1 MLYYKNIKII
11 WRKKKMKN
19 DCFSFIKFCN
29 ERIAN
34 SNDYN
39 IARTIINHIE
49 DIKILSLEK
58 IAEEANISPA
68 SVSRFINKAGFESF
82 QAFKYE
88 FELFTRDVKMRRIIS
103 HTQRFM
109 RTTIENMSESLYVD
123 GLANLRQTKL
133 NLDIDKLKEIV
144 KLLKTSK
151 SVTFI
156 GDSHELA
163 DFYTLQLEM
172 LVNDIPAYLINF
184 YEFEKMYLNQLDHKD
199 TIVFIGVYKEWF
211 SDAQKEILDYAK
223 ERKIKIIAFV
233 QEEDYLK
240 EYADLLYV
248 YGIPDSYNDGY
259 YSLPYL
265 NRLLCE
271 MIYFKL

>member
-1 MLYYKNIKII
+1 MIVLVLLNFVMKESQIVMIIILLERLLITLRILKYYQ
-11 WRKKKMKN
+11 
-19 DCFSFIKFCN
+19 
-29 ERIAN
+29 
-34 SNDYN
+34 
-39 IARTIINHIE
+39 
-49 DIKILSLEK
+49 K

-163 DFYTLQLEM
+163 DFYTL
-172 LVNDIPAYLINF
+172 
-184 YEFEKMYLNQLDHKD
+184 
-199 TIVFIGVYKEWF
+199 
-211 SDAQKEILDYAK
+211 
-223 ERKIKIIAFV
+223 
-233 QEEDYLK
+233 
-240 EYADLLYV
+240 
-248 YGIPDSYNDGY
+248 
-259 YSLPYL
+259 
-265 NRLLCE
+265 
-271 MIYFKL
+271 

>member
-1 MLYYKNIKII
+1 
-11 WRKKKMKN
+11 MKN

-184 YEFEKMYLNQLDHKD
+184 YEFEKMYLNRLDHND

>member
-1 MLYYKNIKII
+1 
-11 WRKKKMKN
+11 MKN

-103 HTQRFM
+103 HTQDLCGR
-109 RTTIENMSESLYVD
+109 R
-123 GLANLRQTKL
+123 
-133 NLDIDKLKEIV
+133 LK
-144 KLLKTSK
+144 
-151 SVTFI
+151 
-156 GDSHELA
+156 
-163 DFYTLQLEM
+163 
-172 LVNDIPAYLINF
+172 
-184 YEFEKMYLNQLDHKD
+184 YE
-199 TIVFIGVYKEWF
+199 
-211 SDAQKEILDYAK
+211 
-223 ERKIKIIAFV
+223 
-233 QEEDYLK
+233 
-240 EYADLLYV
+240 
-248 YGIPDSYNDGY
+248 
-259 YSLPYL
+259 
-265 NRLLCE
+265 
-271 MIYFKL
+271 

>member
-1 MLYYKNIKII
+1 
-11 WRKKKMKN
+11 MKN

-184 YEFEKMYLNQLDHKD
+184 YEFEKMYLNQLDHND

-233 QEEDYLK
+233 Q
-240 EYADLLYV
+240 
-248 YGIPDSYNDGY
+248 
-259 YSLPYL
+259 
-265 NRLLCE
+265 
-271 MIYFKL
+271 

>member
-1 MLYYKNIKII
+1 MYIISYIKVVYDYVLNIRRRFEMKNNRRQAQFLLRSITDDVPQLLLEENNLVFRNELKEDILIPCSSILSIKILPI
-11 WRKKKMKN
+11 NRIYNPSVGLLKDGMKGFMAHRN
-19 DCFSFIKFCN
+19 AGVFSIYFKFCN

-39 IARTIINHIE
+39 IARTIINYIE

-123 GLANLRQTKL
+123 
-133 NLDIDKLKEIV
+133 D
-144 KLLKTSK
+144 
-151 SVTFI
+151 
-156 GDSHELA
+156 
-163 DFYTLQLEM
+163 
-172 LVNDIPAYLINF
+172 
-184 YEFEKMYLNQLDHKD
+184 
-199 TIVFIGVYKEWF
+199 
-211 SDAQKEILDYAK
+211 
-223 ERKIKIIAFV
+223 
-233 QEEDYLK
+233 
-240 EYADLLYV
+240 
-248 YGIPDSYNDGY
+248 
-259 YSLPYL
+259 
-265 NRLLCE
+265 
-271 MIYFKL
+271 